1 MKSTITQLK
10 KLAFLGVLVG
20 GLFTSSTLKAQT
32 PCSGTTS
39 WGCGGSILGSGN
51 PTESPGDILDVEVK
65 NAKGTTLA
73 SYTGLGCT
81 SSSGANAYRGILN
94 SGKAIDVTASE
105 TITVTVTGGTWASQ
119 GWGSRCGIWIDA
131 NRDGSF
137 SSSECVVDPSSNTAS
152 GKVTYTLKMPCWT
165 STGKSYM
172 RIRGGAQV
180 YNMSASNGCG
190 QAQTYGNVFDL
201 ELNLKLGATP
211 TANFIVPTGTNYV
224 KTNVKFSAVNPS
236 NGYSYKWSFDQAV
249 APPYTGYSDK
259 TDKGAAKWASDGTY
273 DVKMLVNYCGL
284 ADSASKT
291 VKIVAPT
298 AVPKADF
305 VASTNES
312 EIYYDVTMYDLSNNG
327 AYSYSWELTS
337 PTGVDDQTSTAQNPK
352 FTLSEL
358 GWYKV
363 CLTSSNDIGPSSKL
377 CKDRYVE
384 CIAPTEYYMGP
395 SKEAQSKAGRLYDN
409 GGPTA
414 PYGNG
419 RKTSIDYFKI
429 IPCGATKITLSFG
442 ELKLK
447 DNGDILRIYDAKEAT
462 PNKLIATI
470 DGNNFKTYDTSKI
483 ITTSGAVYITFESNG
498 SGTDNGF
505 IINWVSVLAPAVKP
519 SAKWT
524 TDYNPAAN
532 GLNVNFVN
540 ATGNAKGLPSF
551 EWQVDG
557 NPETSTTDFTRAF
570 YTDGSYQVCLIAL
583 TCTGVDT
590 FCKSITINT
599 PTAPGYLDYTA
610 SNVRPNIGDVIT
622 ITTKTDYAN
631 TFEWSIFPTSFTYE
645 NGTDKN
651 SQNPQLKFQK
661 GGAYT
666 FTLSAYNSVAGK
678 TVTEKKLI
686 KNKYVVCLDYCIPL
700 VDLMS
705 ADVGINNVT
714 LKSGSTQ
721 LINNASTSGIDYYTN
736 FADKVAPA
744 KLTYGGT
751 YDLTIVRNTISN
763 SVNYK
768 AWVDWNID
776 GDFADAGEEVYSSG
790 TIAGASAS
798 GKFTVPD
805 IANSFEGNTRMRV
818 GVSYSGFSN
827 TYCGI
832 NTVGEFEDYV
842 LILAND
848 GQAPVITLV
857 GGDTVRVEKTAT
869 KTACYAEIAGTTFKA
884 NDATQ
889 GDMTSDV
896 VVTTDL
902 DCSAPGIYSFQ
913 FDLRDASGNN
923 AVSRFR
929 TVIVALDKTAPKLT
943 LNGKDT
949 MVLEQCDTYTEPG
962 AVAIDA
968 NDGNLTSAIKIAGKV
983 DAGTVG
989 VYTLVYSISDA
1000 QKNAISIKRVVVVKD
1015 TKVPSILKLSNAI
1028 VDGTIINVQIG
1039 GVFVDDVY
1047 SMDPCNGSIFVSK
1060 NPGFNGP
1067 VNTNIRATYPVTY
1080 KAVDPSGNK
1089 ATEYGFVLN
1098 YRVDDYIAPE
1108 IELNTSDTVLHDVNN
1123 SYYSRSVTVTDNF
1136 YSKSQLSV
1144 TKIGK
1149 VDAYT
1154 LGTYVETFTAT
1165 DASGNVTTKQRFI
1178 KVVDRISPTIT
1189 APAISVCIA
1198 TPFWA
1203 MSGLIVRDNYYSSG
1217 DLMPLVKV
1225 LGHNVN
1231 VMEAGVYYINYSLV
1245 DPSGNEATAVSRPVY
1260 VAYPP
1265 NCFNTYMG
1273 TESAKL
1279 QDAVSVHPN
1288 PTTGLLTVGYN
1299 LTNNQPLNVV
1309 VTNAFGAVVSK
1320 LDNLQGGFGN
1330 TQIDLSNVSEGI
1342 YFVNLTNNGE
1352 TVTKRVVVKH

>member
-32 PCSGTTS
+32 PCSGTSS
-39 WGCGGSILGSGN
+39 WGCGGAILGTGN
-51 PTESPGDILDVEVK
+51 PTESSGDILDVAVK
-65 NAKGTTLA
+65 NSKGTTLA
-73 SYTGLGCT
+73 SYSGLGCT
-81 SSSGANAYRGILN
+81 SSAAANSYKGILN
-94 SGKAIDVTASE
+94 SGKGFDVTASE
-105 TITVTVTGGTWASQ
+105 SITVAVTGGTWATQS
-119 GWGSRCGIWIDA
+119 WGSRIGIWIDA

-137 SSSECVVDPSSNTAS
+137 DKSECMVDPSSNIIS
-152 GKVTYTLKMPCWT
+152 GLTSFTLKMPCWK
-165 STGKSYM
+165 STGLSHM
-172 RIRGGAQV
+172 RIRGGAQP
-180 YNMSASNGCG
+180 YTMSATNGCG

-211 TANFIVPTGTNYV
+211 TANFIVPKSTNYV
-224 KTNVKFSAVNPS
+224 KTNVKFSAINPS
-236 NGYSYKWSFDQAV
+236 SGYAYKWTFDKAV
-249 APPYTGYSDK
+249 APPYAGYSDK
-259 TDKGAAKWASDGTY
+259 TDKGAAKWASGGTY
-273 DVKMLVNYCGL
+273 DVKMTVDYCGL

-291 VKIVAPT
+291 VTIVAPT
-298 AVPKADF
+298 VVPVADF
-305 VASTNES
+305 VSSANES
-312 EIYYDVTMYDLSNNG
+312 EIYFDVTMYDLSNNG
-327 AYSYSWELTS
+327 AYSWSWELTS
-337 PTGVDDQTSTAQNPK
+337 PTGVDNQTSSVQNPK

-363 CLTSSNDIGPSSKL
+363 CLTSSNDIGPSNKL
-377 CKDRYVE
+377 CKDRYIE
-384 CIAPTEYYMGP
+384 CVAPTEYYMGP
-395 SKEAQSKAGRLYDN
+395 SKEAQSKTGRLYDN
-409 GGPTA
+409 GGPTVN
-414 PYGNG
+414 YGNN

-429 IPCGATKITLSFG
+429 IPCGATKITLSFS
-442 ELKLK
+442 ELKLNDK
-447 DNGDILRIYDAKEAT
+447 NDILMIYDSKEAT

-470 DGNNFKTYDTSKI
+470 NADNVKLYDTAI
-483 ITTSGAVYITFESNG
+483 LVTNSGAVYITFQSDANG
-498 SGTDNGF
+498 TAAGF
-505 IINWVSVLAPAVKP
+505 IINWKSVLAPAVKP

-524 TDYNPAAN
+524 TAYNPAAN
-532 GLNVNFVN
+532 GVNVALIN
-540 ATGNAKGLPSF
+540 ASTNVKGLPTY
-551 EWQVDG
+551 EWSVDA
-557 NPETSTTDFTRAF
+557 NPESSATDFNRTF
-570 YTDGSYQVCLIAL
+570 FTDGSYTVCLIAL

-590 FCKSITINT
+590 FCKTLTINT
-599 PTAPGYLDYTA
+599 PTAPGYLDYKA
-610 SNVRPNIGDVIT
+610 SNVRPNLGDVVT
-622 ITTKTDYAN
+622 ITTTTDYAN
-631 TFEWSIFPTSFTYE
+631 MFEWSIFPTTFTFE
-645 NGTDKN
+645 NGTTKN
-651 SQNPQLKFQK
+651 SQNPELKFQK

-666 FTLSAYNSVAGK
+666 FTLSAYNSVGGK
-678 TVTEKKLI
+678 TATEKKLI

-714 LKSGSTQ
+714 IKSGSTE
-721 LINNASTSGIDYYTN
+721 LINNASTSGIDYFT
-736 FADKVAPA
+736 FFDKVAPA

-751 YDLTIVRNTISN
+751 YDLSIGRNTISN

-768 AWVDWNID
+768 AWIDWNID

-805 IANSFEGNTRMRV
+805 ISNSFEGNTRMRV
-818 GVSYSGFSN
+818 GVSYSSFAN

-842 LILAND
+842 LTLAND
-848 GQAPVITLV
+848 GQAPVITLL

-889 GDMTSDV
+889 GDMTSSV
-896 VVTTDL
+896 VVKTDL

-923 AVSRFR
+923 AVSKFR

-962 AVAIDA
+962 AVAIDF

-989 VYTLVYSISDA
+989 VYTLVYSVSDA

-1165 DASGNVTTKQRFI
+1165 DGSGNVTTKQRFI

>member
-32 PCSGTTS
+32 PCSGTSS
-39 WGCGGSILGSGN
+39 WGCGGAILGTGN
-51 PTESPGDILDVEVK
+51 PTESSGDILDVAVK
-65 NAKGTTLA
+65 NSKGTTLA
-73 SYTGLGCT
+73 SYSGLGCT
-81 SSSGANAYRGILN
+81 SSAAANSYKGILN
-94 SGKAIDVTASE
+94 SGKGFDVTASE
-105 TITVTVTGGTWASQ
+105 SITVAVTGGTWATQS
-119 GWGSRCGIWIDA
+119 WGSRIGIWIDA

-137 SSSECVVDPSSNTAS
+137 DKSECMVDPSSNIIS
-152 GKVTYTLKMPCWT
+152 GLTSFTLKMPCWK
-165 STGKSYM
+165 STGLSHM
-172 RIRGGAQV
+172 RIRGGCQP
-180 YNMSASNGCG
+180 YTMSATNGCG

-211 TANFIVPTGTNYV
+211 TANFIVPKSTNYV
-224 KTNVKFSAVNPS
+224 KTNVKFSAINPS
-236 NGYSYKWSFDQAV
+236 SGYAYKWTFDKAV
-249 APPYTGYSDK
+249 APPYAGYSDK
-259 TDKGAAKWASDGTY
+259 TDKGAAKWASGGTY
-273 DVKMLVNYCGL
+273 DVKMTVDYCGL

-291 VKIVAPT
+291 VTIVAPT
-298 AVPKADF
+298 VVPVADF
-305 VASTNES
+305 VSSANES

-327 AYSYSWELTS
+327 AYSWSWELTS
-337 PTGVDDQTSTAQNPK
+337 PTGVDNQTSSVQNPK

-363 CLTSSNDIGPSSKL
+363 CLTSSNDIGPSNKL
-377 CKDRYVE
+377 CKDRYIE
-384 CIAPTEYYMGP
+384 CVAPTEYYMGP
-395 SKEAQSKAGRLYDN
+395 SKEAQSKTGRLYDN
-409 GGPTA
+409 GGPTVN
-414 PYGNG
+414 YGNN

-429 IPCGATKITLSFG
+429 IPCGATKITLSFS
-442 ELKLK
+442 ELKLNDK
-447 DNGDILRIYDAKEAT
+447 NDILMIYDSKEAT

-470 DGNNFKTYDTSKI
+470 NADNVKLYDTAI
-483 ITTSGAVYITFESNG
+483 LVTNSGAVYITFQSDANG
-498 SGTDNGF
+498 TAAGF
-505 IINWVSVLAPAVKP
+505 IINWKSVLAPAVKP

-524 TDYNPAAN
+524 TAYNPAAN
-532 GLNVNFVN
+532 GVNVALIN
-540 ATGNAKGLPSF
+540 ASTNVKGLPTY
-551 EWQVDG
+551 EWSVDA
-557 NPETSTTDFTRAF
+557 NPESSATDFNRTF
-570 YTDGSYQVCLIAL
+570 FTDGSYTVCLIAL

-590 FCKSITINT
+590 FCKTLTINT
-599 PTAPGYLDYTA
+599 PTAPGYLDYKA
-610 SNVRPNIGDVIT
+610 SNVRPNLGDVVT
-622 ITTKTDYAN
+622 ITTTTDYAN
-631 TFEWSIFPTSFTYE
+631 MFEWSIFPTTFTFE
-645 NGTDKN
+645 NGTTKN
-651 SQNPQLKFQK
+651 SQNPELKFQK

-666 FTLSAYNSVAGK
+666 FTLSAYNSVGGK
-678 TVTEKKLI
+678 TATEKKLI

-714 LKSGSTQ
+714 IKSGSTE
-721 LINNASTSGIDYYTN
+721 LINNASTSGIDYFT
-736 FADKVAPA
+736 FFDKVAPA

-751 YDLTIVRNTISN
+751 YDLSIGRNTISN
-763 SVNYK
+763 SVNYM
-768 AWVDWNID
+768 AWIDWNID
-776 GDFADAGEEVYSSG
+776 GDFADAGEEVFNSG
-790 TIAGASAS
+790 TITTASAS

-805 IANSFEGNTRMRV
+805 ISNSFEGNTRLRV
-818 GVSYSGFSN
+818 GVSYGTFSN

-832 NTVGEFEDYV
+832 NVVGEFEDYM
-842 LILAND
+842 LNLAND
-848 GQAPVITLV
+848 GKAPVITLV

-869 KTACYAEIAGTTFKA
+869 KTACYSEIAGTTYKA
-884 NDATQ
+884 SDATQ
-889 GDMTSDV
+889 GDMTSEV
-896 VVTTDL
+896 VVKSDL
-902 DCSAPGIYSFQ
+902 DCSAPGIYTFQ

-923 AVSRFR
+923 AVTKFR
-929 TVIVALDKTAPKLT
+929 TIIVALDKTAPKLT

-949 MVLEQCDTYTEPG
+949 MVLEQCDTYSEPG

-989 VYTLVYSISDA
+989 VYTLVYSVSDA
-1000 QKNAISIKRVVVVKD
+1000 QKNAISIKRVVIVKD
-1015 TKVPSILKLSNAI
+1015 TKVPSILKLSKAI
-1028 VDGTIINVQIG
+1028 VDGTTIDVQIG

-1047 SMDPCNGSIFVSK
+1047 AMDPCNGSIFVSK

-1067 VNTNIRATYPVTY
+1067 VNTNVRATYPVTY
-1080 KAVDPSGNK
+1080 KATDPSGNK
-1089 ATEYGFVLN
+1089 ATEFGYVLN
-1098 YRVDDYIAPE
+1098 YRVDDYIAPD

-1123 SYYSRSVTVTDNF
+1123 AYYSRSVTVSDN
-1136 YSKSQLSV
+1136 YYAKSQLSL

-1165 DASGNVTTKQRFI
+1165 DGSGNVTTKQRFI
-1178 KVVDRISPTIT
+1178 KVVDRIAPAIT

-1260 VAYPP
+1260 VSYPP

-1273 TESAKL
+1273 TENMKL

-1299 LTNNQPLNVV
+1299 LTNNQSLNVV

>member
-10 KLAFLGVLVG
+10 KLAFLGVFVG

-39 WGCGGSILGSGN
+39 WGCGGSILNTGN

-81 SSSGANAYRGILN
+81 GRQSANAYRGILN
-94 SGKAIDVTASE
+94 SGKGFDVTASE

-152 GKVTYTLKMPCWT
+152 GKVTYTIKMPCWK

-180 YNMSASNGCG
+180 YNMSSSNGCG

-211 TANFIVPTGTNYV
+211 SANFIVPSKTNYV
-224 KTNVKFSAVNPS
+224 KNNVKFSAVNPS
-236 NGYSYKWSFDQAV
+236 AGYTYKWTFDQAV
-249 APPYTGYSDK
+249 APPYPGYSDNK
-259 TDKGAAKWASDGTY
+259 DKGVAKWASAGTY
-273 DVKMLVNYCGL
+273 DVKMLVDYCGL

-298 AVPKADF
+298 VVPTADF

-312 EIYYDVTMYDLSNNG
+312 EIYYDVTMYDLSDNG
-327 AYSYSWELTS
+327 AYMFSWELTS
-337 PTGVDDQTSTAQNPK
+337 PTGMDDQTSTAQNPN
-352 FTLSEL
+352 FTLSEI

-363 CLTSSNDIGPSSKL
+363 SLTSSNDIGPSSIKT
-377 CKDRYVE
+377 KDRYIE

-395 SKEAQSKAGRLYDN
+395 SKEAQSKSGRLYDN

-419 RKTSIDYFKI
+419 RKTSIDYFTI
-429 IPCGATKITLSFG
+429 VPCGATKITLSFD

-447 DNGDILRIYDAKEAT
+447 DNGDILRIYDAQEAT

-470 DGNNFKTYDTSKI
+470 DGTNFNKYDTSEVV
-483 ITTSGAVYITFESNG
+483 TTSGAVYITFESNS
-498 SGTDNGF
+498 SGNDNGF

-532 GLNVNFVN
+532 GLNIDFVN
-540 ATGNAKGLPSF
+540 ATANARGLPSF

-557 NPETSTTDFTRAF
+557 NPETTSTDFTRAF

-599 PTAPGYLDYTA
+599 PTAPGYLNYTA

-622 ITTKTDYAN
+622 INTKTDYAN

-645 NGTDKN
+645 NGTSKE
-651 SQNPQLKFQK
+651 SQNPQLKFEK

-666 FTLSAYNSVAGK
+666 FTLSAHNSVAGK

-700 VDLMS
+700 VDIIS

-721 LINNASTSGIDYYTN
+721 LINNTSTSGIDYYTN
-736 FADKVAPA
+736 FADEVAPA
-744 KLTYGGT
+744 QLTYGGT
-751 YDLTIVRNTISN
+751 YDLTVGRNTISN

-776 GDFADAGEEVYSSG
+776 GDFADVGEEVYSSG
-790 TIAGASAS
+790 SITGASAS
-798 GKFTVPD
+798 GKITVPD
-805 IANSFEGNTRMRV
+805 ISKSFEGNTRLRV
-818 GVSYSGFSN
+818 GVSYSSFANS
-827 TYCGI
+827 YCGI

-842 LILAND
+842 LILVND
-848 GQAPVITLV
+848 GQAPVITLS
-857 GGDTVRVEKTAT
+857 GGDTIRVEKTAT
-869 KTACYAEIAGTTFKA
+869 KTACYEEISGTTYKA

-889 GDMTSDV
+889 GDMTDDV
-896 VVTTDL
+896 KVITDL

-923 AVSRFR
+923 AVTRFR
-929 TVIVALDKTAPKLT
+929 TVIVAVDKTAPQLT

-968 NDGNLTSAIKIAGKV
+968 NDGNLTSAIKIAGTV

-989 VYTLVYSISDA
+989 VYTLVYSVSDG
-1000 QKNAISIKRVVVVKD
+1000 QKNAISIERVVVVED

-1047 SMDPCNGSIFVSK
+1047 SVDPCNGSIFVSK

-1098 YRVDDYIAPE
+1098 YRVDDFIAPE

-1136 YSKSQLSV
+1136 YSKSQTSV

-1149 VDAYT
+1149 VDPYT

-1165 DASGNVTTKQRFI
+1165 DGSGNVTTKQRFI

>member
-32 PCSGTTS
+32 PCSGTSS
-39 WGCGGSILGSGN
+39 WGCGGAILGTGN
-51 PTESPGDILDVEVK
+51 PTESSGDILDVAVK
-65 NAKGTTLA
+65 NSKGTTLA
-73 SYTGLGCT
+73 SYSGLGCT
-81 SSSGANAYRGILN
+81 SSAAANSYKGILN
-94 SGKAIDVTASE
+94 SGKGFDVTASE
-105 TITVTVTGGTWASQ
+105 SITVAVTGGTWATQS
-119 GWGSRCGIWIDA
+119 WGSRIGIWIDA

-137 SSSECVVDPSSNTAS
+137 DKSECMVDPSSNIIS
-152 GKVTYTLKMPCWT
+152 GLTSFTLKMPCWT
-165 STGKSYM
+165 STGLSYM
-172 RIRGGAQV
+172 RIRGGAQP
-180 YNMSASNGCG
+180 YTMSATNGCG

-211 TANFIVPTGTNYV
+211 TANFIVPTSTNYV
-224 KTNVKFSAVNPS
+224 KTNVKFSAINPS
-236 NGYSYKWSFDQAV
+236 SGYAYKWTFDKAV
-249 APPYTGYSDK
+249 APPYAGYSNK
-259 TDKGAAKWASDGTY
+259 TDKGAAKWASGGTY
-273 DVKMLVNYCGL
+273 DVKMVVDYCGL
-284 ADSASKT
+284 SDSASKT
-291 VKIVAPT
+291 VTIVAPT
-298 AVPKADF
+298 VVPVADF
-305 VASTNES
+305 VSSANES
-312 EIYYDVTMYDLSNNG
+312 EIYFDVTMYDLSNNG
-327 AYSYSWELTS
+327 AYSWSWELTS
-337 PTGVDDQTSTAQNPK
+337 PTGVDNQTSSVQNPK

-363 CLTSSNDIGPSSKL
+363 CLTSSNDIGPSNKL
-377 CKDRYVE
+377 CKDRYIE
-384 CIAPTEYYMGP
+384 CVAPTEYYMGP
-395 SKEAQSKAGRLYDN
+395 SKEAQSKTGRLYDN
-409 GGPTA
+409 GGPTVN
-414 PYGNG
+414 YGNN

-429 IPCGATKITLSFG
+429 IPCGATKITLSFS
-442 ELKLK
+442 ELKLNDK
-447 DNGDILRIYDAKEAT
+447 NDILMIYDSKEAT

-470 DGNNFKTYDTSKI
+470 NADNVTRYDTAKLV
-483 ITTSGAVYITFESNG
+483 TNSGAVYITFQSDANG
-498 SGTDNGF
+498 TAAGF
-505 IINWVSVLAPAVKP
+505 IINWKSVLAPAVKP

-524 TDYNPAAN
+524 TAYNPAAN
-532 GLNVNFVN
+532 GVNVALIN
-540 ATGNAKGLPSF
+540 ASTNVKGLPTY
-551 EWQVDG
+551 EWSVDA
-557 NPETSTTDFTRAF
+557 NPESSATDFNRTF
-570 YTDGSYQVCLIAL
+570 FTDGSYTVCLIAL

-590 FCKSITINT
+590 FCKTLTINT
-599 PTAPGYLDYTA
+599 PTAPGYLDYKA
-610 SNVRPNIGDVIT
+610 SNVRPNLGDVVT
-622 ITTKTDYAN
+622 ITTTTDYAN
-631 TFEWSIFPTSFTYE
+631 MFEWSIFPTTFTFE
-645 NGTDKN
+645 NGTTKN
-651 SQNPQLKFQK
+651 SQNPELKFQK

-666 FTLSAYNSVAGK
+666 FTLSAYNSVGGK
-678 TVTEKKLI
+678 TATEKKLI

-714 LKSGSTQ
+714 LKSGSTE
-721 LINNASTSGIDYYTN
+721 LINNASTSGIDYFTY
-736 FADKVAPA
+736 FDKVAPA

-751 YDLTIVRNTISN
+751 YDLSIGRNTISN
-763 SVNYK
+763 SVNYM
-768 AWVDWNID
+768 AWIDWNID
-776 GDFADAGEEVYSSG
+776 GDFADAGEEVFNSG
-790 TIAGASAS
+790 TITKSSAS

-805 IANSFEGNTRMRV
+805 ISNSFEGNTRLRV
-818 GVSYSGFSN
+818 GVSYGTFSN

-832 NTVGEFEDYV
+832 NVVGEFEDYM
-842 LILAND
+842 LNLAND

-869 KTACYAEIAGTTFKA
+869 KTACYSEIAGTTYKGS
-884 NDATQ
+884 DATQ
-889 GDMTSDV
+889 GDMTSAV
-896 VVTTDL
+896 IVKSDL
-902 DCSAPGIYSFQ
+902 DCSAPGIYTFQ

-923 AVSRFR
+923 AVTKFR
-929 TVIVALDKTAPKLT
+929 TIIVALDKTAPKLT

-949 MVLEQCDTYTEPG
+949 MVLEQCDTYSEPG

-989 VYTLVYSISDA
+989 VYTLVYSVSDA
-1000 QKNAISIKRVVVVKD
+1000 QKNAISIKRVVIVKD
-1015 TKVPSILKLSNAI
+1015 TKVPSILKLSKAI
-1028 VDGTIINVQIG
+1028 VDGTTIDVQIG

-1047 SMDPCNGSIFVSK
+1047 AMDPCNGSIFVSK

-1067 VNTNIRATYPVTY
+1067 VNTNVRATYPVTY
-1080 KAVDPSGNK
+1080 KATDPSGNK
-1089 ATEYGFVLN
+1089 ATEFGYVLN
-1098 YRVDDYIAPE
+1098 YRVDDYIAPD

-1123 SYYSRSVTVTDNF
+1123 AYYSRSVTVSDN
-1136 YSKSQLSV
+1136 YYAKSQLSL

-1165 DASGNVTTKQRFI
+1165 DGSGNVTTKQRFI
-1178 KVVDRISPTIT
+1178 KVVDRIAPAIT

-1260 VAYPP
+1260 VSYPP

-1273 TESAKL
+1273 TENMKL

-1299 LTNNQPLNVV
+1299 LTNNQSLNVV

>member
-32 PCSGTTS
+32 PCSGTSS
-39 WGCGGSILGSGN
+39 WGCGGAILGTGN
-51 PTESPGDILDVEVK
+51 PTESSGDILDVAVK
-65 NAKGTTLA
+65 NSKGTTLA
-73 SYTGLGCT
+73 SYSGLGCT
-81 SSSGANAYRGILN
+81 SSAAANSYKGILN
-94 SGKAIDVTASE
+94 SGKGFDVTASE
-105 TITVTVTGGTWASQ
+105 SITVAVTGGTWATQS
-119 GWGSRCGIWIDA
+119 WGSRIGIWIDA

-137 SSSECVVDPSSNTAS
+137 DKSECMVDPSSNIIS
-152 GKVTYTLKMPCWT
+152 GLTSFTLKMPCWT
-165 STGKSYM
+165 STGLSYM
-172 RIRGGAQV
+172 RIRGGAQP
-180 YNMSASNGCG
+180 YTMSATNGCG

-211 TANFIVPTGTNYV
+211 TANFIVPTSTNYV
-224 KTNVKFSAVNPS
+224 KTNVKFSAINPS
-236 NGYSYKWSFDQAV
+236 SGYAYKWTFDKAV
-249 APPYTGYSDK
+249 APPYAGYSNK
-259 TDKGAAKWASDGTY
+259 TDKGAAKWASGGTY
-273 DVKMLVNYCGL
+273 DVKMVVDYCGL
-284 ADSASKT
+284 SDSASKT
-291 VKIVAPT
+291 VTIVAPT
-298 AVPKADF
+298 VVPVADF
-305 VASTNES
+305 VSSANES
-312 EIYYDVTMYDLSNNG
+312 EIYFDVTMYDLSNNG
-327 AYSYSWELTS
+327 AYSWSWELTS
-337 PTGVDDQTSTAQNPK
+337 PTGVDNQTSSVQNPK

-363 CLTSSNDIGPSSKL
+363 CLTSSNDIGPSNKL
-377 CKDRYVE
+377 CKDRYIE
-384 CIAPTEYYMGP
+384 CVAPTEYYMGP
-395 SKEAQSKAGRLYDN
+395 SKEAQSKTGRLYDN
-409 GGPTA
+409 GGPTVN
-414 PYGNG
+414 YGNN

-429 IPCGATKITLSFG
+429 IPCGATKITLSFS
-442 ELKLK
+442 ELKLNDK
-447 DNGDILRIYDAKEAT
+447 NDILMIYDSKEAT

-470 DGNNFKTYDTSKI
+470 NADNVTRYDTAKLV
-483 ITTSGAVYITFESNG
+483 TNSGAVYITFQSDANG
-498 SGTDNGF
+498 TAAGF
-505 IINWVSVLAPAVKP
+505 IINWKSVLAPAVKP

-524 TDYNPAAN
+524 TAYNPAAN
-532 GLNVNFVN
+532 GVNVALIN
-540 ATGNAKGLPSF
+540 ASTNVKGLPTY
-551 EWQVDG
+551 EWSVDA
-557 NPETSTTDFTRAF
+557 NPESSATDFNRTF
-570 YTDGSYQVCLIAL
+570 FTDGSYTVCLIAL

-590 FCKSITINT
+590 FCKTLTINT
-599 PTAPGYLDYTA
+599 PTAPGYLDYKA
-610 SNVRPNIGDVIT
+610 SNVRPNLGDVVT
-622 ITTKTDYAN
+622 ITTTTDYAN
-631 TFEWSIFPTSFTYE
+631 MFEWSIFPTTFTFE
-645 NGTDKN
+645 NGTTKN
-651 SQNPQLKFQK
+651 SQNPELKFQK

-666 FTLSAYNSVAGK
+666 FTLSAYNSVGGK
-678 TVTEKKLI
+678 TATEKKLI

-714 LKSGSTQ
+714 LKSGSTE
-721 LINNASTSGIDYYTN
+721 LINNASTSGIDYFTY
-736 FADKVAPA
+736 FDKVAPA

-751 YDLTIVRNTISN
+751 YDLSIGRNTISN
-763 SVNYK
+763 SVNYM
-768 AWVDWNID
+768 AWIDWNID
-776 GDFADAGEEVYSSG
+776 GDFADAGEEVFNSG
-790 TIAGASAS
+790 TITKSSAS

-805 IANSFEGNTRMRV
+805 ISNSFEGNTRLRV
-818 GVSYSGFSN
+818 GVSYGTFSN

-832 NTVGEFEDYV
+832 NVVGEFEDYM
-842 LILAND
+842 LNLAND

-869 KTACYAEIAGTTFKA
+869 KTACYSEIAGTTYKGS
-884 NDATQ
+884 DATQ
-889 GDMTSDV
+889 GDMTSAV
-896 VVTTDL
+896 IVKSDL
-902 DCSAPGIYSFQ
+902 DCSAPGIYTFQ

-923 AVSRFR
+923 AVTKFR
-929 TVIVALDKTAPKLT
+929 TIIVALDKTAPKLT

-949 MVLEQCDTYTEPG
+949 MVLEQCDTYSEPG

-989 VYTLVYSISDA
+989 VYTLVYSVSDA
-1000 QKNAISIKRVVVVKD
+1000 QKNAISIKRVVIVKD
-1015 TKVPSILKLSNAI
+1015 TKVPSILKLSKAI
-1028 VDGTIINVQIG
+1028 VDGTTIDVQIG

-1047 SMDPCNGSIFVSK
+1047 AMDPCNGSIFVSK

-1067 VNTNIRATYPVTY
+1067 VNTNVRATYPVTY
-1080 KAVDPSGNK
+1080 KATDPSGNK
-1089 ATEYGFVLN
+1089 ATEFGYVLN
-1098 YRVDDYIAPE
+1098 YRVDDYIAPD

-1123 SYYSRSVTVTDNF
+1123 AYYSRSVTVSDN
-1136 YSKSQLSV
+1136 YYAKSQLSL

-1165 DASGNVTTKQRFI
+1165 DGSGNVTTKQRFI
-1178 KVVDRISPTIT
+1178 KVVDRIAPAIT

-1299 LTNNQPLNVV
+1299 LTNNQSLNVV

>member
-32 PCSGTTS
+32 PCSGTSS
-39 WGCGGSILGSGN
+39 WGCGGSILGTGN
-51 PTESPGDILDVEVK
+51 PTESSGDILDVAVK
-65 NAKGTTLA
+65 NSKGTTLA
-73 SYTGLGCT
+73 SYSGLGCT
-81 SSSGANAYRGILN
+81 SSAAANSYKGILN
-94 SGKAIDVTASE
+94 SGKGFDVTASE
-105 TITVTVTGGTWASQ
+105 SITVAVTGGTWATQS
-119 GWGSRCGIWIDA
+119 WGSRIGIWIDA

-137 SSSECVVDPSSNTAS
+137 DKSECMVDPSSNIIS
-152 GKVTYTLKMPCWT
+152 GLTSFTLKMPCWK
-165 STGKSYM
+165 STGLSHM
-172 RIRGGAQV
+172 RIRGGCQP
-180 YNMSASNGCG
+180 YTMSATNGCG

-211 TANFIVPTGTNYV
+211 TANFIVPKSTNYV
-224 KTNVKFSAVNPS
+224 KTNVKFSAINPS
-236 NGYSYKWSFDQAV
+236 SGYAYKWTFDKAV
-249 APPYTGYSDK
+249 APPYAGYSDK
-259 TDKGAAKWASDGTY
+259 TDKGAAKWASGGTY
-273 DVKMLVNYCGL
+273 DVKMTVDYCGL

-291 VKIVAPT
+291 VTIVAPT
-298 AVPKADF
+298 VVPVADF
-305 VASTNES
+305 VSSANES
-312 EIYYDVTMYDLSNNG
+312 EIYFDVTMYDLSNNG
-327 AYSYSWELTS
+327 AYSWSWELTS
-337 PTGVDDQTSTAQNPK
+337 PTGVDNQTSSVQNPK

-363 CLTSSNDIGPSSKL
+363 CLTSSNDIGPSNKL
-377 CKDRYVE
+377 CKDRYIE
-384 CIAPTEYYMGP
+384 CVAPTEYYMGP
-395 SKEAQSKAGRLYDN
+395 SKEAQSKTGRLYDN
-409 GGPTA
+409 GGPTVN
-414 PYGNG
+414 YGNN

-429 IPCGATKITLSFG
+429 IPCGATKITLSFS
-442 ELKLK
+442 ELKLNDK
-447 DNGDILRIYDAKEAT
+447 NDILMIYDSKEAT

-470 DGNNFKTYDTSKI
+470 NADNVKLYDTAI
-483 ITTSGAVYITFESNG
+483 LVTNSGAVYITFQSDANG
-498 SGTDNGF
+498 TAAGF
-505 IINWVSVLAPAVKP
+505 IINWKSVLAPAVKP

-524 TDYNPAAN
+524 TAYNPAAN
-532 GLNVNFVN
+532 GVNVALIN
-540 ATGNAKGLPSF
+540 ASTNVKGLPTY
-551 EWQVDG
+551 EWSVDA
-557 NPETSTTDFTRAF
+557 NPESSATDFNRTF
-570 YTDGSYQVCLIAL
+570 FTDGSYTVCLIAL

-590 FCKSITINT
+590 FCKTLTINT
-599 PTAPGYLDYTA
+599 PTAPGYLDYKA
-610 SNVRPNIGDVIT
+610 SNVRPNLGDVVT
-622 ITTKTDYAN
+622 ITTTTDYAN
-631 TFEWSIFPTSFTYE
+631 MFEWSIFPTTFTFE
-645 NGTDKN
+645 NGTTKN
-651 SQNPQLKFQK
+651 SQNPELKFQK

-666 FTLSAYNSVAGK
+666 FTLSAYNSVGGK
-678 TVTEKKLI
+678 TATEKKLI

-714 LKSGSTQ
+714 IKSGSTE
-721 LINNASTSGIDYYTN
+721 LINNASTSGIDYFT
-736 FADKVAPA
+736 FFDKVAPA

-751 YDLTIVRNTISN
+751 YDLSIGRNTISN

-768 AWVDWNID
+768 AWIDWNID

-805 IANSFEGNTRMRV
+805 ISNSFEGNTRMRV
-818 GVSYSGFSN
+818 GVSYSSFAN

-842 LILAND
+842 LTLAND
-848 GQAPVITLV
+848 GQAPVITLL

-889 GDMTSDV
+889 GDMTSSV
-896 VVTTDL
+896 VVKTDL

-989 VYTLVYSISDA
+989 VYTLVYSVSDA

-1165 DASGNVTTKQRFI
+1165 DGSGNVTTKQRFI